1 MDRGNDVNNGG
12 WGGCGRGHSVEETT
26 EADLAADAVD
36 AEEKVSQAEVVTVEV
51 NEEDMMKTK
60 GSTLT
65 LILPASKMILT
76 ETILHLMTT
85 NDITNSRNNKEIQSC
100 HFKTFIIRTDILTV

>member
-1 MDRGNDVNNGG
+1 MEIMVDGAVAVESD
-12 WGGCGRGHSVEETT
+12 SVEYIM
-26 EADLAADAVD
+26 EADLAEDSVE
-36 AEEKVSQAEVVTVEV
+36 AEEKVSQAEVVVVAV

-65 LILPASKMILT
+65 LIFPASKMILT

-85 NDITNSRNNKEIQSC
+85 NDITNSRNNKEIQSWNC
-100 HFKTFIIRTDILTV
+100 KTFGIITAILTI